1 MGEHWRLALRY
12 AAWVGSVSVLAGGLV
27 WLYYGVA
34 YAGAM
39 FYGVAVGL
47 TSFVSTA
54 LSVSWITSSSELLR
68 ALGAGTFFLR
78 YGFVA
83 LALGVPAYLGLWP
96 AVAMLAGFSGV
107 YLAENAVLLPGV
119 VKIMS
124 KPSGTRAQFA
134 GPEENKVDGVERRA
148 TV

>member
-12 AAWVGSVSVLAGGLV
+12 AAWVAVISLLIGGMV
-27 WLYYGVA
+27 WFYYGGA

-39 FYGVAVGL
+39 FYGVTIGL
-47 TSFVSTA
+47 LSFVSTA
-54 LSVSWITSSSELLR
+54 LSVSLITSRSEVYR
-68 ALGAGTFFLR
+68 VLGAMSFFLR

-83 LALGVPAYLGLWP
+83 VTLGVPAYFDLWP
-96 AVAMLAGFSGV
+96 VVAMMSSFAGV

-119 VKIMS
+119 FKVLS
-124 KPSGTRAQFA
+124 VSSGLEKQEFNS
-134 GPEENKVDGVERRA
+134 ESEKVERRA

>member
-12 AAWVGSVSVLAGGLV
+12 AAWVAAVSVLAGGLA
-27 WLYYGVA
+27 WSYYGGA

-39 FYGVAVGL
+39 FYGVVVGL

-54 LSVSWITSSSELLR
+54 ASVSWITGRSELLR

-83 LALGVPAYLGLWP
+83 VALGVPAYLGLWP

-119 VKIMS
+119 AKMMS
-124 KPSGTRAQFA
+124 KPSGA
-134 GPEENKVDGVERRA
+134 GTKVVASEEDRVERRV

>member
-12 AAWVGSVSVLAGGLV
+12 AASVAAVSVLAGGLIWSYHGAV
-27 WLYYGVA
+27 

-39 FYGVAVGL
+39 FYGVAIGL

-54 LSVSWITSSSELLR
+54 LSVSWITGSSELLR

-83 LALGVPAYLGLWP
+83 VALGIPAYLGLWP

-107 YLAENAVLLPGV
+107 YLAENAVLLPSV
-119 VKIMS
+119 AKIMG
-124 KPSGTRAQFA
+124 KPSGAGTRIAA
-134 GPEENKVDGVERRA
+134 PEEDKVERRV